1 MPEGLVGLRNDC
13 TVGGDSEASE
23 AGGEVFTYHSLLQL
37 PWSYSM
43 PPTIVAG
50 VPHWLLGR
58 SLFLVQGCRV
68 RLERRSGKVG
78 ESSQLVGAV
87 LSNLACDGAAWPYGS
102 CSVHLFLPQL
112 ENGIPFKGLSCYAI
126 STACQPLAENG
137 DIALQPLMWGMLR
150 EPTKGN
156 PGQCGFPTEEV
167 ARPLEGRWYWRL
179 RSYASNPANAHQ
191 TISNTELVSQSM
203 PCYKRIW
210 DAQSHAFQKP
220 MKGLSL
226 ASRRMR
232 LTITTIRNQEPL
244 AMQSLPTPSSSQ
256 GKIAYSR
263 VSWR

>member
-1 MPEGLVGLRNDC
+1 MP
-13 TVGGDSEASE
+13 S
-23 AGGEVFTYHSLLQL
+23 
-37 PWSYSM
+37 
-43 PPTIVAG
+43 TIVAG
-50 VPHWLLGR
+50 VPHWLLGQ
-58 SLFLVQGCRV
+58 SLFLVQGCCV

-78 ESSQLVGAV
+78 ESSQLVGVV
-87 LSNLACDGAAWPYGS
+87 LSNLACDGATWPYGS

-126 STACQPLAENG
+126 CTACQSLADNG

-191 TISNTELVSQSM
+191 TISITELVSQSM
-203 PCYKRIW
+203 PCYKAYMGRTESRIPE
-210 DAQSHAFQKP
+210 AHEGTFF
-220 MKGLSL
+220 
-226 ASRRMR
+226 
-232 LTITTIRNQEPL
+232 
-244 AMQSLPTPSSSQ
+244 SLPANAFDNNDDPQPGTASNAVFADPSSSQ